1 MLALPVPWVSER
13 IHYSGGSRPM
23 SLRLMIGATFIATLV
38 CATPAWATVVTDWN
52 AAALAEVRSSRALRN
67 GPPIVARA
75 LAIAHTCM
83 YDAWAAYD
91 DTAVGTTD
99 TGGTRRRPPEERT
112 DENKAKAISFAA
124 YRCLGNLYPDGSL
137 PPALDQPSVRLQ
149 AILVSLGY
157 SLAEACDTDDNCRAA
172 DPTTAAGIGNI
183 AAQAVI
189 DARRNDGSNQYGDL
203 PPAPCPVFTPWPQPC
218 PGTAYGQTSA
228 NPDRTGAYS

>member
-1 MLALPVPWVSER
+1 MLSPLVIAGAALVT
-13 IHYSGGSRPM
+13 
-23 SLRLMIGATFIATLV
+23 ALV
-38 CATPAWATVVTDWN
+38 CATSAGATVVSDWN
-52 AAALAEVRSSRALRN
+52 AAALAEVRLSKSLRN

-91 DTAVGTTD
+91 DVAVGTTD
-99 TGGTRRRPPEERT
+99 AEGSRRRPAEERT

-137 PPALDQPSVRLQ
+137 PPPLVQPSVRLNDMP
-149 AILVSLGY
+149 LSRGY
-157 SLAEACDTDDNCRAA
+157 SLDETCSTDDDCRAA

-189 DARRNDGSNQYGDL
+189 DARRHDGSNQYGDL
-203 PPAPCPVFTPWPQPC
+203 TAAPCPAPPSGPSVWQPRSPSSTP
-218 PGTAYGQTSA
+218 S
-228 NPDRTGAYS
+228 RTNS